1 MTKYTKEQF
10 AAMLN
15 GRQYGDELM
24 SDDIKLALENDLI
37 VCFGESSDILNA
49 RGRIESYACCSD
61 CDFIYF
67 IDNSVYN
74 GSDARYPFDN
84 YDYPSL
90 RAFWSEDDDGWR
102 YETDIPHATFKI
114 FSGSELYCIGI
125 VMDYKDIYLEKT
137 NLPHA

>member
-49 RGRIESYACCSD
+49 RGRIESYACCSY
-61 CDFIYF
+61 CDY
-67 IDNSVYN
+67 Y
-74 GSDARYPFDN
+74 
-84 YDYPSL
+84 
-90 RAFWSEDDDGWR
+90 
-102 YETDIPHATFKI
+102 
-114 FSGSELYCIGI
+114 YC
-125 VMDYKDIYLEKT
+125 LE
-137 NLPHA
+137 